1 MASEM
6 VKLLDGATTTT
17 ALAIKAGATALPT
30 KADGYRSLAGRSVCA
45 VRLKFGAT
53 RSAGDNETFA
63 YQIYLWRRRGD
74 LVTVASATLYD
85 PEEIARGV
93 CTIGTKT
100 YTDGGVTHYEVDTIT
115 NTITACPNVYVHS
128 RGDDR
133 SAWIYVDCPEVLGVQ
148 VIPDRDAGGGT
159 AVATCDVWIQEL
171 SEADSL
177 PFELLADLKARIGAG
192 YSADG
197 GADVGDSVYADIQA
211 MARWNDWRMAYKV
224 WAPAGV
230 ASTSLFT
237 ITGRVEYQLMA
248 EVVTS
253 FDGAAGA
260 TIKLK
265 TTGGDSAGDLIA
277 ATSAIAAGDLDAPH
291 LWYDATPTT
300 DSDASVTCWL
310 AARTSYRNDAIQGQ
324 VEAAA
329 VSSGTILVIVR
340 WRPIPDSSATP
351 GALVAA

>member
-197 GADVGDSVYADIQA
+197 GADVGDSVYADMQEFMKYDA
-211 MARWNDWRMAYKV
+211 WRPIAKLV
-224 WAPAGV
+224 ANPA
-230 ASTSLFT
+230 ANANLFT
-237 ITGRVEYQLMA
+237 ITG
-248 EVVTS
+248 VVQIKMVGS
-253 FDGAAGA
+253 ISVDVAGA
-260 TIKLK
+260 GGNASIGDTDLATRYMGAVVN
-265 TTGGDSAGDLIA
+265 TT
-277 ATSAIAAGDLDAPH
+277 LDAGTVWIANNAVALVVAAEATVH
-291 LWYDATPTT
+291 TVYGVAAHTNTVILTVGDTWAGGGSLQVDAM
-300 DSDASVTCWL
+300 
-310 AARTSYRNDAIQGQ
+310 
-324 VEAAA
+324 
-329 VSSGTILVIVR
+329 
-340 WRPIPDSSATP
+340 WRPVSVGATVVSA
-351 GALVAA
+351 